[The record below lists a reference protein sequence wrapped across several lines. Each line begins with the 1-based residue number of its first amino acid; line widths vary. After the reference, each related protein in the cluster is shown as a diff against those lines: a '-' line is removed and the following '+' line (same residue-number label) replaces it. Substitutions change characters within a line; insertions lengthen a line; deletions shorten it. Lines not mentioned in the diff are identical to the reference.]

1 MSPLANADHQFCP
14 MDFKRSKYCPQIL
27 FNLVHS
33 MRLLPDYLQDMSD
46 SLPPPPSSFTT
57 LPLSLQY
64 MMPSQS
70 PHSFYPLPLS
80 IITSSSL
87 TSLLMVNLSPRGIF
101 DIIALTNKT
110 IGLIC
115 SLLQNSLTTMLQML
129 QPVYLLSSPTRVI
142 ACLLTLIPSMMLLCS
157 MLVSSLPILS
167 NSTLSNH
174 IR

>member
-70 PHSFYPLPLS
+70 PLILPFTLVHHHLFFS
-80 IITSSSL
+80 HFIADGQ
-87 TSLLMVNLSPRGIF
+87 LSPRCIF

-157 MLVSSLPILS
+157 MLMSSLPILT